1 MNYVL
6 KLFSTGAVRQTPER
20 IIKRITEEVDSSKRN
35 FVELGSGKGEITA
48 SIIKKLPRNAKINYY
63 AFEIEESFNTD
74 LKEQFPKINVINE
87 SAFSFNDKIPSD
99 IKIDYF
105 LCSMPLSF
113 YSNEEIQSLLESM
126 KNRLSNGGKI
136 IILFHAAWLKKLLK
150 SCLPGAESYSY
161 LSFPPYFLIIYTDS

>member
-6 KLFSTGAVRQTPER
+6 KLFTTGAVRQTPER
-20 IIKRITEEVDSSKRN
+20 IIKRITEEIDSSKRN

-48 SIIKKLPRNAKINYY
+48 SIIKKLPRNAKVNYY
-63 AFEIEESFNTD
+63 AFEIEESFNYD

-87 SAFSFNDKIPSD
+87 SAFTFTDKIPLD
-99 IKIDYF
+99 VNIDYF

-113 YSNEEIQSLLESM
+113 YSNEEIQSLMESM
-126 KNRLSNGGKI
+126 KSRLSDGGKI

-161 LSFPPYFLIIYTDS
+161 LSFPPYFLIIYTNS